1 MKEQLFQYWRQLS
14 ERDRLMLSIGMIVC
28 GFYLFYLLIYGPLS
42 NAVAQRTQQLIEDK
56 ATLAWMEGVKHMA
69 QPSKKAAEK
78 INTTQMLAKITDSLK
93 DANFKT
99 FNYQIQQ
106 TGAHEVQL
114 TYEKV
119 PYTLWINWFSKLCQE
134 YTFHI
139 KQLHIHSVDPGV
151 VGVELIIEV

>member
-1 MKEQLFQYWRQLS
+1 MQILK
-14 ERDRLMLSIGMIVC
+14 
-28 GFYLFYLLIYGPLS
+28 LLIIKY
-42 NAVAQRTQQLIEDK
+42 
-56 ATLAWMEGVKHMA
+56 
-69 QPSKKAAEK
+69 SKR
-78 INTTQMLAKITDSLK
+78 
-93 DANFKT
+93 
-99 FNYQIQQ
+99 
-106 TGAHEVQL
+106 GAHEVQL